1 MEDFIEIIFYIAIL
15 VFSGIGSLLKNK
27 KKQQKPISE
36 PNLEKCP
43 AESESEEVVGEV
55 DTSKDEEDNELIRML
70 REAAVAEAQQ
80 RAKEVLELQQREE
93 EARQKAI
100 AERNKKAELLRIE
113 KEKELA
119 KQQTKIQNE
128 NLEVSNSENNSV
140 FDLNL
145 SDVDEARRAFIASE
159 IFNKIYC

>member
-70 REAAVAEAQQ
+70 REAAAVAEAQQ
-80 RAKEVLELQQREE
+80 RVKEVLELQQREE

-100 AERNKKAELLRIE
+100 AERNKKAELL
-113 KEKELA
+113 
-119 KQQTKIQNE
+119 
-128 NLEVSNSENNSV
+128 
-140 FDLNL
+140 
-145 SDVDEARRAFIASE
+145 
-159 IFNKIYC
+159 

>member
-159 IFNKIYC
+159 IFNKKYC